1 MFCWSSLAINSL
13 KQHLSYLGFRRSLT
27 SGRASEA
34 LIMSKASKPQC
45 CWLMPSALFFLGVW
59 QEAGRFRRF
68 TKTRRC
74 SKKKNKPTS
83 TCMIRSCPPDMAV
96 AQNHAALKA
105 LGNWTW
111 KILLWSKQLN
121 TRKLLCNRGKTTCTK
136 TRSRNGTDTKFHP
149 GCRFFDNLASRV

>member
-13 KQHLSYLGFRRSLT
+13 KQHLSYLGFRRSST

-34 LIMSKASKPQC
+34 LRMSKASKSQC

-74 SKKKNKPTS
+74 SKKKTNRHQPAWSDLVHQTWPWHKITRRWKPLGTGRGRY
-83 TCMIRSCPPDMAV
+83 CCGRSSSIPESCFA
-96 AQNHAALKA
+96 
-105 LGNWTW
+105 
-111 KILLWSKQLN
+111 IS
-121 TRKLLCNRGKTTCTK
+121 KTTCTK
-136 TRSRNGTDTKFHP
+136 TRSRNGADTKFHP